1 MIRPTSALLVP
12 KPIGVC
18 DMNDYAMFT
27 DQGDV
32 VAAKIVE
39 LSQAAGL
46 NWAQTYKLMEVV
58 AQAKYDQYGEL
69 MDTAV
74 REVVYDRC
82 KFTTDFYI

>member
-1 MIRPTSALLVP
+1 MIDIP
-12 KPIGVC
+12 
-18 DMNDYAMFT
+18 DFAMYT

-32 VAAKIVE
+32 VAGKIVE

-46 NWAQTYKLMEVV
+46 NWAQTYKLMEVI
-58 AQAKYDQYGEL
+58 AQAKADQYGEL

-82 KFTTDFYI
+82 KFTTDFYV

>member
-1 MIRPTSALLVP
+1 MIDIP
-12 KPIGVC
+12 
-18 DMNDYAMFT
+18 DFAMYT
-27 DQGDV
+27 DQGNI
-32 VAAKIVE
+32 VAGKIVE